1 MIMANFSQ
9 PATEKAAETS
19 IKKHLESSAHKT
31 IFLFP
36 QEQGYYKR
44 IILFKQVFSIDTES
58 GLACEEPVSF
68 EVKNFYYSDGVNRER
83 VVPLQLTFAESNSNV
98 IPIIAYNVT
107 GDATKGK
114 FVQDMAFVLLKDDYG
129 SLDVL

>member
-9 PATEKAAETS
+9 PATEEAVETS
-19 IKKHLESSAHKT
+19 IEKHLESSAHKT

-44 IILFKQVFSIDTES
+44 IILFTQFYTP
-58 GLACEEPVSF
+58 LSF
-68 EVKNFYYSDGVNRER
+68 EMKDFHFSDGVNRER
-83 VVPLQLTFAESNSNV
+83 IVPLQLTFAESNSNV

-114 FVQDMAFVLLKDDYG
+114 FVQDMAFVLLRKG
-129 SLDVL
+129 EISLYLHEFYLI

>member
-1 MIMANFSQ
+1 
-9 PATEKAAETS
+9 
-19 IKKHLESSAHKT
+19 
-31 IFLFP
+31 
-36 QEQGYYKR
+36 
-44 IILFKQVFSIDTES
+44 
-58 GLACEEPVSF
+58 EEPVSF